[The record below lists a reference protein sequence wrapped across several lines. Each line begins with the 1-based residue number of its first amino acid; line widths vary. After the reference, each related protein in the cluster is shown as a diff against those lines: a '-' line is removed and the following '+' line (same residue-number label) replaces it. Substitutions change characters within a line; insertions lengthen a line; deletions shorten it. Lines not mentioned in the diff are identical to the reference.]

1 MVEILILFMVG
12 FLFRPRLI
20 SAFYYIEMDALEMQV
35 RYSAK
40 THVTGASTRPPPSF
54 DGRQACIPTLSS
66 QVLSKRLRDP
76 SS

>member
-35 RYSAK
+35 RHHFNTK
-40 THVTGASTRPPPSF
+40 THVMIGTSTLQAQDTHIDMPPS
-54 DGRQACIPTLSS
+54 L
-66 QVLSKRLRDP
+66 L
-76 SS
+76 